1 MDKYP
6 LPKLKIDEEFKA
18 LIPPLS
24 ENEYQMLEHNI
35 RKDGCRDPIVVWNGV
50 IIDGHNRY
58 AICQLWGIP
67 FQTHSMFFSD
77 RMEVIAWICENQLGR
92 RNLNEETR
100 RYLIGK
106 RYRVEQVLATKKNP
120 DGLNQYVSR
129 APEKEAMEK
138 RKVGRP
144 PKKTRTSDRLSAEYH
159 VSHFTVEKYGVY
171 SKAIDTI
178 GEKVPAIVPRI
189 LNGECKI
196 AHRDVVT
203 MAQMPQSQL
212 QKLEGDLKVHEQR
225 GFVPYMETRAR
236 LSEPPRPKIHPGI
249 KNMPEYDPDAD
260 VNGLA
265 LTVPTWTNS
274 IEKTRSKTDLREISD
289 RARKE
294 LQVVLVDLRATINTL
309 LAAMEDEA

>member
-1 MDKYP
+1 MDKQL
-6 LPKLKIDEEFKA
+6 LPQLKIDEEFKA

-24 ENEYQMLEHNI
+24 KTEYELLEHNI

-67 FQTHSMFFSD
+67 FRTYAMFFSD
-77 RMEVIAWICENQLGR
+77 RDEVIAWICANQLGR

-106 RYRVEQVLATKKNP
+106 RYRAEQVLATKKNP

-129 APEKEAMEK
+129 DPQHEAVEK

-144 PKKTRTSDRLSAEYH
+144 PKKNRTSDRLSAEYH

-171 SKAIDTI
+171 SKAIDSI
-178 GEKVPAIVPRI
+178 GEKAPEIVPRI

-212 QKLEGDLKVHEQR
+212 LKIEGELKAHKQR
-225 GFVPYMETRAR
+225 GYVPYTETRSR
-236 LSEPPRPKIHPGI
+236 LNDPARPKIQPGI

-274 IEKTRSKTDLREISD
+274 IEKTRSKTDLRGISD
-289 RARKE
+289 RARKG
-294 LQVVLVDLRATINTL
+294 LQVVLIDLQTTINTL
-309 LAAMEDEA
+309 LEAMEDEA

>member
-1 MDKYP
+1 MDKHP
-6 LPKLKIDEEFKA
+6 LPQLKIDEEFKA

-24 ENEYQMLEHNI
+24 EGEYRMLEQNI

-58 AICQLWGIP
+58 AICHSWGIS
-67 FQTHSMFFSD
+67 FRTHIMFFSN
-77 RMEVIAWICENQLGR
+77 RIEVIAWICENQLGR

-106 RYRVEQVLATKKNP
+106 RYRAEQVLATKKNP

-129 APEKEAMEK
+129 DSEKEPVEK

-144 PKKTRTSDRLSAEYH
+144 PKKERTSDRLSAEYH
-159 VSHFTVEKYGVY
+159 VSHYTVEKYGVY

-178 GEKVPAIVPRI
+178 GEKVPEIVPKI

-212 QKLEGDLKVHEQR
+212 QKLEGELKVHEQR
-225 GFVPYMETRAR
+225 GFVPYTETRAR
-236 LSEPPRPKIHPGI
+236 LSESPRPKIHPEI
-249 KNMPEYDPDAD
+249 KNMPEFDPDAD

-274 IEKTRSKTDLREISD
+274 IEKTRSKANLSEISE